1 MMRYRWLGLIV
12 LAGLGTWALA
22 QKPDGPPV
30 AAGLEVHEW
39 GVFRVHR
46 DLDMANADMKA
57 IWEGLPK
64 FVYGQVNGRQLPKH
78 WQNLEI
84 RDRPIVYFHTPKA
97 LEVQLK
103 VEFPGGMPAVW
114 WPGTQYPAIRQFNA
128 AGQAAKAGAVA
139 EKLEWKLH
147 LKDPPKVQRAVGTPP
162 VETSHWIQTLRNVK
176 ADDVF
181 AQVGEAGFGYEREKF
196 VYYDGLF
203 PAGKWLDLKFEKER
217 VGVVNRAKDPV
228 HDVTVVDRQAGRVR
242 VARLAKLEAGAEVKA
257 LEFAEAEAKS
267 WPQAGIDSL
276 SAQLQGAGLNA
287 DEAKSLVELWKE
299 ELFLTEGVTL
309 FYRIPQ
315 EVYERLLPMTL
326 QPKPEKLVRVGL
338 MHHAHCEP
346 DLAERVAQLLKELDA
361 EQFGVRQ
368 AAQRRLE
375 EMGRA
380 AFVILAR
387 KLKDNPPLELRMRI
401 EQIIG
406 KHDVESALPKK

>member
-1 MMRYRWLGLIV
+1 MHFRCLGLLV
-12 LAGLGTWALA
+12 LLGLGTWGLA
-22 QKPDGPPV
+22 QKPAVPV
-30 AAGLEVHEW
+30 AEGLEVHEW

-46 DLDMANADMKA
+46 DLDLANADMKA
-57 IWEGLPK
+57 IWDGLPK
-64 FVYGQVNGRQLPKH
+64 FIYGQVNGRQLPKH

-84 RDRPIVYFHTPKA
+84 RDRPIVYFRTPKA
-97 LEVQLK
+97 LEVQMK
-103 VEFPGGMPAVW
+103 VEFPGGVPAVW
-114 WPGTQYPAIRQFNA
+114 WPGTQYPAIRQGNVIGPA
-128 AGQAAKAGAVA
+128 PKAGAVA
-139 EKLEWKLH
+139 DRLEWKLH
-147 LKDPPKVQRAVGTPP
+147 LKEPPKVRRALAEPA
-162 VETSHWIQTLRNVK
+162 VETSHWFQTLRNVK

-181 AQVGEAGFGYEREKF
+181 ALVGEANFGYEREKF

-228 HDVTVVDRQAGRVR
+228 HDVTVVDRQAGKVR
-242 VARLAKLEAGAEVKA
+242 VARLSQLAAGAEVQN
-257 LEFAEAEAKS
+257 LEFVAAEANR
-267 WPQAGIDSL
+267 WPQAGIETL
-276 SAQLQGAGLNA
+276 AAQLQGAGLNA
-287 DEAKSLVELWKE
+287 DEAKSLIELWKD

-315 EVYERLLPMTL
+315 EVYERLLPLTL
-326 QPKPEKLVRVGL
+326 QPRPEKLVRVGL

-346 DLAERVAQLLKELDA
+346 DLAERVARLLKDLDSND
-361 EQFGVRQ
+361 FGVRQ

-380 AFVILAR
+380 AYVILAR

-406 KHDVESALPKK
+406 KHAVESALPKN